1 MAMTS
6 NWIPNIKKAWKGE
19 EDFWK
24 IFWFFGVLGGI
35 VVSFIWPLYK
45 MLNVTFPY
53 FYSFFI
59 ITSIY
64 NIIFLKLCF
73 RSKKK
78 KYSEKILYYIQLP
91 LNIISFHLCV
101 FFSIGIVGYGVGFVD
116 RSVFVL
122 MVLSIFFI
130 TYIFYCKTFTHY
142 QKIKKTLN
150 S

>member
-1 MAMTS
+1 MTS

-78 KYSEKILYYIQLP
+78 KIFRKDSILY
-91 LNIISFHLCV
+91 
-101 FFSIGIVGYGVGFVD
+101 SIA
-116 RSVFVL
+116 
-122 MVLSIFFI
+122 
-130 TYIFYCKTFTHY
+130 T
-142 QKIKKTLN
+142 
-150 S
+150 